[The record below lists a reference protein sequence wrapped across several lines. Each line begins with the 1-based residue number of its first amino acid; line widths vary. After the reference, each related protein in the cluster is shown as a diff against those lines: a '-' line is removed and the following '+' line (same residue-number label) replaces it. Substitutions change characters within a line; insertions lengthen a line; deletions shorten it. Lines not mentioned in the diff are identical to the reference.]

1 MSIFEGKTALI
12 IEDDNTSIRVMEQ
25 LLKQINIPA
34 DVIWDSTKVKDQLA
48 ETDKPDV
55 IFLDLEMP
63 SSNGYSVLQMIQNN
77 SKFDGVPVV
86 AYTTHTSHLNDARN
100 AGFHSFLGKPIN
112 GREFPANLEK
122 ILNGE
127 NVWEVPM

>member
-1 MSIFEGKTALI
+1 MSIFDDKTALI
-12 IEDDNTSIRVMEQ
+12 IEDDEMSIRVMQQ

-34 DVIWDSTKVKDQLA
+34 NVIWDSSKVKDQLT
-48 ETDKPDV
+48 ETPAPDV

-63 SSNGYSVLQMIQNN
+63 SSNGYTVLQMIQKD

-86 AYTTHTSHLNDARN
+86 AYTTHISHLNDARN
-100 AGFHSFLGKPIN
+100 AGFHSFLGKPVN
-112 GREFPANLEK
+112 GREFPTHLEK

>member
-1 MSIFEGKTALI
+1 MTIFEGKTALI
-12 IEDDNTSIRVMEQ
+12 IEDDDTSIRVMQQ
-25 LLKQINIPA
+25 LLKQVNIPVS
-34 DVIWDSTKVKDQLA
+34 VIWDSGKVKDQLKDIPA
-48 ETDKPDV
+48 PDV

-63 SSNGYSVLQMIQNN
+63 SSNGYTVLQMIQKD
-77 SKFDGVPVV
+77 SKFAGVPIV

-122 ILNGE
+122 ILSGE